1 MQNYAERN
9 KIQYFAD
16 ILILIGLVILC
27 AIVFGFL
34 GAFLAS
40 AIYGIEI
47 SKFSTVIS
55 DTSETANIGFLKLY
69 NAFTTLGSWVISG
82 IAFCMIRNYKVNSL
96 WKFKMPAVS
105 FIWVL
110 LPIIFISATF
120 ISAYLLDINQR
131 LPIPESLRN
140 MFDSFNTSGLLER
153 MLYMGNQS
161 DLLVNLVVIA
171 LLPAVF
177 EEIFFRGTLQGML
190 SGLFNNHH
198 IGIWLCSLIFALI
211 HLNIGQ
217 IIPMMFLALVM
228 GYLFHYTGSI
238 YPSIA
243 IHFLNNSFAVF
254 AYYYQEKSDLAKKMV
269 NDSFKPEI
277 WQFVVFLLILVTI
290 FMFII
295 QQHKLQNRDE

>member
-1 MQNYAERN
+1 M
-9 KIQYFAD
+9 
-16 ILILIGLVILC
+16 
-27 AIVFGFL
+27 FGFL

-131 LPIPESLRN
+131 LPIPESLRT

-153 MLYMGNQS
+153 MLHMGNQS

>member
-131 LPIPESLRN
+131 LPIPESLRT

-153 MLYMGNQS
+153 MLHMGNQS